1 MWDLIFRSLFRQSVF
16 AVPFLLVVLTHLAAL
31 AGPPSAVDR
40 LSGKLK
46 RDLGLDDLIELLGN
60 SDPRLR
66 MRAALA
72 VRDFEENGGPA
83 VDALLLM
90 LHDPNND
97 VRSTAVDALRE
108 MKLPGSASKTLLG
121 LVEND
126 PDESV
131 RAYAAFALRN
141 LPAYSDEMVEVLG
154 GCLEAASQSKS
165 INASNYMSAILTS
178 LGAISKRSGRG
189 RDLMIDIFLGEPA
202 VDDYSHGIVAQSL
215 LDVQDIRKY
224 AARIVLAVD
233 WRRLAKKP
241 LHYVTVNDVKTL
253 SVVYKATEQPDIGF
267 YLERVVSSNLVDDV
281 VRMETIVSMQAIRN
295 ETMDRRISRHLLKI
309 LDRWENKDDGVS
321 RSARASMRFLADRR
335 KASPNVTDAILDT
348 IAVRNDTANDAI
360 RALGEFGPSALNAVP
375 VLEREVRSKD
385 PRTRFLAAVSLWKI
399 NGDKATV
406 LPMMLELL
414 QTKNEGSQV
423 LYGFRRKRF
432 NARVRADAA
441 SFLGTMGV
449 GPLEVVPALFQC
461 RDDEFFAVRDAA
473 EKSIS
478 MIIGQS
484 TE

>member
-1 MWDLIFRSLFRQSVF
+1 MLNLNFSSLYRKSIFAAL
-16 AVPFLLVVLTHLAAL
+16 FLLAVSTHFAAL

-46 RDLGLDDLIELLGN
+46 RDLGLDDLIQLLGN
-60 SDPRLR
+60 SDPHLR

-72 VRDFEENGGPA
+72 VRDFEENGEPA
-83 VDALLLM
+83 VDALLLL

-141 LPAYSDEMVEVLG
+141 LPAYSDEMVEILG
-154 GCLEAASQSKS
+154 GCVEAASQSKS

-202 VDDYSHGIVAQSL
+202 VDDYSHGVAAQSL
-215 LDVQDIRKY
+215 LDVQDLRKY
-224 AARIVLAVD
+224 AARIILAVD
-233 WRRLAKKP
+233 WRRLVKKP
-241 LHYVTVNDVKTL
+241 LHHVTVNDVKTL

-267 YLERVVSSNLVDDV
+267 YLERVVSSHLVDDV
-281 VRMETIVSMQAIRN
+281 VRMETIGSLQSIRN
-295 ETMDRRISRHLLKI
+295 ETMDGRISRHLLKI
-309 LDRWENKDDGVS
+309 LDRWRNGDDGVS
-321 RSARASMRFLADRR
+321 RSARASMRFFADRR
-335 KASPNVTDAILDT
+335 EASQNVIDAILDS

-360 RALGEFGPSALNAVP
+360 RTLGEIGPSALNAVP
-375 VLEREVRSKD
+375 ILERKVLTKD

-399 NGDKATV
+399 NRDKATV

-414 QTKNEGSQV
+414 QTKNEGSDF

-478 MIIGQS
+478 TIIKQAS
-484 TE
+484 D